1 MCASRSHP
9 LYLCRAVPCGEA
21 PGRGFSRPGLCFS
34 PFWFFLRAYLVW
46 FGCVIPALYEV
57 IQYIH
62 LPCVAP
68 VPNSACGYG
77 LVIPIIRLSSALLV
91 QICIHVRPHV
101 CHEAAMR
108 RSCCMYR
115 SDGASPPVCVRM
127 CLTRSP
133 DVEKSL
139 PHA

>member
-9 LYLCRAVPCGEA
+9 LYLCRAVAMWG
-21 PGRGFSRPGLCFS
+21 GSRPRFLAAWVVFF
-34 PFWFFLRAYLVW
+34 PFLVFLRAYLVW

-108 RSCCMYR
+108 RSCRMYR
-115 SDGASPPVCVRM
+115 SDGASPPCASACV
-127 CLTRSP
+127 
-133 DVEKSL
+133 
-139 PHA
+139 